1 MVQLTTSSAVL
12 LAAVLSA
19 HLVAAGDFPPQFKS
33 EDDWQKSLDKHNKDA
48 DCDNGCFFPE
58 FTNKCNSDN
67 PACMCTLKPERER
80 YFCCL
85 AKKCDTNVLPD
96 SIERQV
102 TNCNAWNKPIPTE
115 FDTEAVCGIKKPAA
129 SSSSAAPAST
139 ASTASAASS
148 PTATKAPDSSVTAAA
163 TPSGSATKTGSE
175 TPAAASSSTPPKSGA
190 SQVKSIW
197 GGAAVLLTAFGF
209 LI

>member
-115 FDTEAVCGIKKPAA
+115 FDTEARRSRINRFHCSRRVVFDGHEGSGLFRHGCGHPVGI
-129 SSSSAAPAST
+129 SHQ
-139 ASTASAASS
+139 
-148 PTATKAPDSSVTAAA
+148 DGIRD
-163 TPSGSATKTGSE
+163 SGSGVFFH
-175 TPAAASSSTPPKSGA
+175 PPPKSGA